1 MGRRGKIA
9 RMNHGVRQ
17 SLNRRLRDGEGG
29 LCCRRNWRGRQRHC
43 CRGGIC
49 AGAMEAVEGGGGD
62 GECTSVRGLLGPAA
76 AVAEPQGAGAM
87 ADHQGAAMMDN

>member
-1 MGRRGKIA
+1 MP
-9 RMNHGVRQ
+9 
-17 SLNRRLRDGEGG
+17 
-29 LCCRRNWRGRQRHC
+29 
-43 CRGGIC
+43 
-49 AGAMEAVEGGGGD
+49 GAMEAIEGGGGD